1 MTVKDKMMDLVN
13 DFDKMY
19 RELTEYRNTELTP
32 DQMRKIDRLYQEK
45 CEELEKLRNDNER
58 LKKAHEKLSNTWDYW
73 QNEAPAISGRMAS
86 LEDDNKKLR
95 DENTSL
101 KTNNSYQIAHNESLK
116 ADIEKQNDRIE
127 KLNADIEELRKTN
140 EALICMRDLWKGL
153 AYKYK
158 ERADAL
164 HHGEEKKDDGHE
176 RVPEEGNA
184 DKRGGHDKSGEAVSR
199 GIWIIL

>member
-13 DFDKMY
+13 DFDRIY
-19 RELTEYRNTELTP
+19 QELTEYRNTELTP
-32 DQMRKIDRLYQEK
+32 DQMRKIDQLYREK
-45 CEELEKLRNDNER
+45 CEELEKLRNDNEQ

-86 LEDDNKKLR
+86 LEDDNKKL
-95 DENTSL
+95 
-101 KTNNSYQIAHNESLK
+101 
-116 ADIEKQNDRIE
+116 
-127 KLNADIEELRKTN
+127 NADIEELRKTN
-140 EALICMRDLWKGL
+140 EALISMRDLWKEL

-158 ERADAL
+158 AKAEAL
-164 HHGEEKKDDGHE
+164 HRGEEEKDDGHE

-184 DKRGGHDKSGEAVSR
+184 DKQGGHDEPGEAVPC